1 MATSTENLQ
10 LAKRGPIIS
19 IIAYI
24 TLAVAKLAT
33 GYWFDATS
41 LVADGFNNLS
51 DILGNVALLIGLHL
65 ASQPADSNHRFGHW
79 KIEDLAS
86 LITSF
91 IMFVVGIQV
100 FIQTVTKII
109 NNTDTNIDPL
119 GAIVGAISALVMLGV
134 YFYNKQ
140 LSQRVKSSAL
150 VAASKDNLSD
160 AVTSIGT
167 SIAIIAA
174 SLNFPI
180 IDRLAAIIITYFI
193 LKTAYDI
200 FIESAFSLSDGFDD
214 YQLKQYEKAILT
226 IPKISA
232 VKSQRGRTYGS
243 NIYLDIVLEMNP
255 DLSVFESHAITERV
269 EKLLSDKFSV
279 YDIDIHVEPA
289 SIPEDEIFD
298 NVYQKLYKNEK
309 IILAKI

>member
-24 TLAVAKLAT
+24 TLAVAKLAA

-100 FIQTVTKII
+100 LFKLSLRLLII
-109 NNTDTNIDPL
+109 L
-119 GAIVGAISALVMLGV
+119 
-134 YFYNKQ
+134 
-140 LSQRVKSSAL
+140 
-150 VAASKDNLSD
+150 
-160 AVTSIGT
+160 
-167 SIAIIAA
+167 
-174 SLNFPI
+174 
-180 IDRLAAIIITYFI
+180 
-193 LKTAYDI
+193 
-200 FIESAFSLSDGFDD
+200 
-214 YQLKQYEKAILT
+214 ILT
-226 IPKISA
+226 
-232 VKSQRGRTYGS
+232 
-243 NIYLDIVLEMNP
+243 L
-255 DLSVFESHAITERV
+255 
-269 EKLLSDKFSV
+269 
-279 YDIDIHVEPA
+279 
-289 SIPEDEIFD
+289 
-298 NVYQKLYKNEK
+298 
-309 IILAKI
+309 IL

>member
-200 FIESAFSLSDGFDD
+200 F
-214 YQLKQYEKAILT
+214 
-226 IPKISA
+226 
-232 VKSQRGRTYGS
+232 
-243 NIYLDIVLEMNP
+243 
-255 DLSVFESHAITERV
+255 
-269 EKLLSDKFSV
+269 
-279 YDIDIHVEPA
+279 
-289 SIPEDEIFD
+289 
-298 NVYQKLYKNEK
+298 
-309 IILAKI
+309 